1 MLRRIVV
8 ALVLCLLYATPAWA
22 TRQRLFG
29 YCSQGGTAVTVA
41 GTPGSGTQRFQQTFR
56 GCSVQIYLV
65 GTTTNATLYSDDAG
79 TAQANPFTASSTTG
93 FWSAYVDGGR
103 FDVRY
108 SGGGI
113 GVPFTISDYR
123 VPNATFDITDFG
135 AKCDGTANDYTA
147 VNNARIAATAQT
159 NGGTVLIPGNV
170 SGACLIN
177 TSITFDLDVTL
188 AFENGGRI
196 SMASATTAT
205 IRGSVSAAPVHIFA
219 GAGNVVFG
227 ADGWES
233 QGARVDK
240 VYPQWWGALADG
252 AADDLAA
259 IDKAVLALVDRG
271 GGQVYFVPGAYMV
284 TDGIHCR
291 NNTEYV
297 GAGWDSIIRA
307 RSNSNGNLLCKS
319 VASDPFPFTGIIVRN
334 LRWDGNRANV
344 SYNTRGAAGAT
355 DDEYQNIIRFNQVS
369 NSRVEDCYIHNSVM
383 NGISIY
389 LTANNNV
396 IQNNRIEDI
405 GKVEACPSVDGCSW
419 NGIFLEANVSRNS
432 ILHNKI
438 INTKQAGIILEG
450 PVGNIPTDN
459 IIDGNSISGTIEYDG
474 IQLLRGGGASAN
486 YSRRTR
492 ITNNIVTGVN
502 DATNQCIRVSANG
515 GSVMSPLISG
525 NVCFSNSGGGILIAD
540 SGVVG
545 ATVSSNVVTANTGV
559 GITVASSAV
568 VSSNTVSNNGGVG
581 ISVTG
586 TGVTVSSNAV
596 TGNTGVGIAVAAGT
610 DVMVA
615 GNISLNNA
623 GGNFTDTG
631 TRTIVSTDN
640 IFAASFTPISVQIGY
655 TATAAAG
662 STIMANNVTQNSGSV
677 ALTTGVW
684 EVWGVASYV
693 PDAGT
698 LFGRCGQGIN
708 TVSATL
714 GAQGTFTDH
723 QLPSANQNTFDLT
736 TPNNLLTLTANTTV
750 YLVTRCGYTTANV
763 FVYGNITA
771 RKIR

>member
-1 MLRRIVV
+1 MLRRIIV
-8 ALVLCLLYATPAWA
+8 ALVLCLLYSTPAWA

-29 YCSQGGTAVTVA
+29 WCQQGGVATVVP

-56 GCSVQIYLV
+56 GCTVNIYLV
-65 GTTTNATLYSDDAG
+65 GTSTAATLYSDDAG

-103 FDVRY
+103 YDVRY

-113 GVPFTISDYR
+113 SVPFTISDYR

-177 TSITFDLDVTL
+177 SSITFDLDVTL

-219 GAGNVVFG
+219 GVGNVVFG

-233 QGARVDK
+233 QGARVDR

-252 AADDLAA
+252 ATDDLAA

-271 GGQVYFVPGAYMV
+271 GGQVYFVPGTYMI
-284 TDGIHCR
+284 TDAIHIR

-297 GAGWDSIIRA
+297 GASWDSIIRA
-307 RSNSNGNLLCKS
+307 RSNSNGNLLGKS
-319 VASDPFPFTGIIVRN
+319 LASDPFPFTGVIVRT
-334 LRWDGNRANV
+334 LQWDGNRANV
-344 SYNTRGAAGAT
+344 SYNSRTGGLA
-355 DDEYQNIIRFNQVS
+355 DDEYQNIIRFNQTS
-369 NSRVEDCYIHNSVM
+369 NSRVEDCYIHDSVF

-389 LTANNNV
+389 LTSHNNV

-405 GKVEACPSVDGCSW
+405 GKTNACPAGGGCSW

-438 INTKQAGIILEG
+438 ISTRQAAIIEEG

-459 IIDGNSISGTIEYDG
+459 IIEGNSISGTIGYDG
-474 IQLLRGGGASAN
+474 IQLMRAGGASAT

-492 ITNNIVTGVN
+492 IVNNIITGVN
-502 DATNQCIRVSANG
+502 DATNQGIRLNANG
-515 GSVMSPLISG
+515 GEISNVLIAG
-525 NVCFSNSGGGILIAD
+525 NIVFSNSGGGILVAD
-540 SGVVG
+540 SAVSQGVI
-545 ATVSSNVVTANTGV
+545 AHNQIISN
-559 GITVASSAV
+559 
-568 VSSNTVSNNGGVG
+568 
-581 ISVTG
+581 TG
-586 TGVTVSSNAV
+586 TGLTVS
-596 TGNTGVGIAVAAGT
+596 GT
-610 DVMVA
+610 DTVVV
-615 GNISLNNA
+615 GNISLANGTNYS
-623 GGNFTDTG
+623 NTG
-631 TRTIVSTDN
+631 ARTIAAADN
-640 IFAASFTPISVQIGY
+640 IFAASFTPVADQIGY
-655 TATAAAG
+655 TVTATAG
-662 STIMANNVTQNSGSV
+662 SAIMTNNVTLNAGSV
-677 ALTTGVW
+677 ALTPGIW
-684 EVWGVASYV
+684 KVWGVASYT
-693 PDAGT
+693 PDGGT
-698 LFGRCGQGIN
+698 LFGHCEQGIN

-714 GAQGTFTDH
+714 GAQGTFTQH
-723 QLPSANQNTFDLT
+723 QLPSNNQNTFNLD
-736 TPNNLLTLTANTTV
+736 TPDVLLTLTANTTA
-750 YLVTRCGYTTANV
+750 YLVVRCGYTTANN
-763 FVYGNITA
+763 FVQGNLYA
-771 RKIR
+771 VKIR